1 MANNQP
7 EKNSDIPFDT
17 PQNIEDILNDIE
29 DLSPEPQNP
38 SGDIPLTVSQAD
50 VEDILAEIED
60 IPDSQSPTDIPL
72 TVSSDVEDILAEIE
86 DIPDSQSPTEIPFTL
101 SSDVEDILAEIE
113 DIPDS
118 QSPTEI
124 RLTVSS
130 DVEDI
135 LAEIED
141 IPDSQ
146 SPTEIPFTVSSDVED
161 ILAEIE
167 DIPAGESVSPPG
179 IPLTVSETN
188 TNLLEEG
195 KTQPRRLDVPLLAAS
210 GLYKSFGG
218 IKAVDGAEI
227 KVAKGSITG
236 LIGPNGAGKTT
247 LFNLLS
253 NFIRPDRGR
262 VIFDGEPI
270 QQLQPHQI
278 AQMGMV
284 RTFQVA
290 RVLSRLS
297 VMENMLL
304 AAQKQTGEN
313 FWNVWFKTPQI
324 KTEERQLREEAM
336 AILESVG
343 LAQKANDYAGS
354 LSGGQRKLL
363 EMGRALMTHP
373 QLILLDEPAAGVNP
387 TLIKQICDRIVN
399 WNREGMTFLII
410 EHNMDV
416 IMSLCDRVW
425 VVAEGKNLASGTPAE
440 IQTNPQVLSAYLGQ

>member
-1 MANNQP
+1 LANKQP
-7 EKNSDIPFDT
+7 DPNSDIPFNT
-17 PQNIEDILNDIE
+17 PQNIDDILNDIE
-29 DLSPEPQNP
+29 DLSPEPPKP
-38 SGDIPLTVSQAD
+38 SGDIPLTVSPGDVEDILSEIEDIPAEESVWQSAAD
-50 VEDILAEIED
+50 VEDILSEIED
-60 IPDSQSPTDIPL
+60 IPAEESVWQSAADVEDILSEIEDIRDERSPADIPL
-72 TVSSDVEDILAEIE
+72 TVSSDVEDILLEIE
-86 DIPDSQSPTEIPFTL
+86 DMP
-101 SSDVEDILAEIE
+101 AE
-113 DIPDS
+113 
-118 QSPTEI
+118 
-124 RLTVSS
+124 
-130 DVEDI
+130 
-135 LAEIED
+135 
-141 IPDSQ
+141 
-146 SPTEIPFTVSSDVED
+146 
-161 ILAEIE
+161 
-167 DIPAGESVSPPG
+167 ESVSAPAM
-179 IPLTVSETN
+179 PLTSARD
-188 TNLLEEG
+188 TNLPEDG
-195 KTQPRRLDVPLLAAS
+195 KSQPRRLDVPLLATS

-227 KVAKGSITG
+227 QVAKGSITG

-313 FWNVWFKTPQI
+313 FWNLWFKTPQI
-324 KTEERQLREEAM
+324 KTEEKQLREEAM

-425 VVAEGKNLASGTPAE
+425 VLAEGKNLASGSPAE
-440 IQTNPQVLSAYLGQ
+440 IQTNPKVLSAYLGQ

>member
-7 EKNSDIPFDT
+7 EKNPDISFDP

-29 DLSPEPQNP
+29 DLSPEPQP
-38 SGDIPLTVSQAD
+38 SQAD
-50 VEDILAEIED
+50 VEDILSEIED
-60 IPDSQSPTDIPL
+60 IPAGESQPDIPL
-72 TVSSDVEDILAEIE
+72 TVSSDVEDILSEIE
-86 DIPDSQSPTEIPFTL
+86 DIPESRSR
-101 SSDVEDILAEIE
+101 V
-113 DIPDS
+113 DIP
-118 QSPTEI
+118 
-124 RLTVSS
+124 LTVSS

-135 LAEIED
+135 LSEIED
-141 IPDSQ
+141 IP
-146 SPTEIPFTVSSDVED
+146 T
-161 ILAEIE
+161 
-167 DIPAGESVSPPG
+167 GESISPPG
-179 IPLTVSETN
+179 ITLTVSQRDTN
-188 TNLLEEG
+188 ASEDG
-195 KTQPRRLDVPLLAAS
+195 KTQPRRLDFPLLAAS
-210 GLYKSFGG
+210 SLYKSFGG

-227 KVAKGSITG
+227 QVTKGSITG

-270 QQLQPHQI
+270 QQLQSHQI

-387 TLIKQICDRIVN
+387 TLIKQICDRIVT

-425 VVAEGKNLASGTPAE
+425 VLAEGKNLASGTPAE
-440 IQTNPQVLSAYLGQ
+440 IQTNPKVLEAYLGQ